1 MKEWNVTFDIK
12 KTCGIPYGQH
22 TVKVEADTAKE
33 AVDKVRADIME
44 KYDAHAFHAQAKRA

>member
-33 AVDKVRADIME
+33 AVDKVRADILE